1 MRDLRVLSY
10 RWVRVIGLAAM
21 ATALAALAGA
31 CGSSETAPA
40 AERTPVSPII
50 RIDPPVAIGDFELV
64 DQHGDAYRLHDD
76 DRPARLFYFGYT
88 NCPDICPSTMVDWRQ
103 AKRELDSRATDV
115 GFVMVTVDP
124 PNDTPDVLGEY
135 LAHFDEAF
143 VGLSGTEEQL
153 RRAWDAFG
161 IEVKRLNLPQSATQH
176 SISHPASIFVID
188 DNDELVMKLAFD
200 ADPEDIVEGVT
211 EVLED
216 EE

>member
-1 MRDLRVLSY
+1 
-10 RWVRVIGLAAM
+10 
-21 ATALAALAGA
+21 LAALASA
-31 CGSSETAPA
+31 CGSSENAPA
-40 AERTPVSPII
+40 PGRTPVSRII
-50 RIDPPVAIGDFELV
+50 RIDPPVAIDDFELV
-64 DQHGDAYRLHDD
+64 DQHGEAYRLHDD

-103 AKRELDSRATDV
+103 AKRELGSRATDV

-124 PNDTPDVLGEY
+124 PNDSPAVLGEY
-135 LAHFDEAF
+135 LAHFDDAF

-161 IEVKRLNLPQSATQH
+161 IEVKRLDLPQSATRH

-188 DNDELVMKLAFD
+188 GNDELVMKLAFD

-211 EVLED
+211 ELLED